1 MNGFES
7 LPVELIAE
15 ILGELD
21 LTSLILVSYLSRRL
35 HAIASD
41 PSLNPWR
48 RPILRNLREHPG
60 NTYETCLKTLS
71 VRHTVPR
78 HNWVEIMSLARAEWL
93 LFDATLPRLN
103 EWEWAECFKR
113 RFLPGWGKWKKEDTT
128 WQAAFLKYL

>member
-1 MNGFES
+1 MGGFES

-21 LTSLILVSYLSRRL
+21 LASLILVSYLSRRL

-48 RPILRNLREHPG
+48 RPILRNLQITSGAP
-60 NTYETCLKTLS
+60 YERCLKTLS

-78 HNWVEIMSLARAEWL
+78 HNWVEIISLARAEWL
-93 LFDATLPRLN
+93 LFEATLPRLN
-103 EWEWAECFKR
+103 EWEWEECFSR
-113 RFLPGWGKWKKEDTT
+113 RFLPGWKKWKKEDSS
-128 WQAAFLKYL
+128 WQAAFLK